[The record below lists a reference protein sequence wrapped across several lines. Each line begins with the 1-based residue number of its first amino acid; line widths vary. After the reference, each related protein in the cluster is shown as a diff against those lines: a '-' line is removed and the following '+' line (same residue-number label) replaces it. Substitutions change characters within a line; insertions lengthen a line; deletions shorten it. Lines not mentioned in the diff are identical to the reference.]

1 MNRRRIIAVVGPAVV
16 LATPSICHAH
26 AVHPVYFGLGP
37 LSLMIPFSNPPHSP
51 KVVVCCLLFLGVIGA
66 QSVILHFMIPG
77 EGTFGNLW
85 RATVAFA
92 TGKVA
97 ESVCLLAIGLIG
109 PLLFPWLAWSL
120 ESWEVV
126 YVVPILMFG
135 AGVFATASLI
145 RILVRKEQHS
155 RWQTI
160 RAALVLNSVAYGV
173 LQVAALG
180 MMKAHWVW

>member
-1 MNRRRIIAVVGPAVV
+1 MNRRRIISVVGPAVV

-37 LSLMIPFSNPPHSP
+37 LSLMIPFLNPPHSP
-51 KVVVCCLLFLGVIGA
+51 KMVVGCLLFLGVIAA

-77 EGTFGNLW
+77 KGTCGNLW
-85 RATVAFA
+85 RATMAFV

-97 ESVCLLAIGLIG
+97 ESVCLIALGLIG

-120 ESWEVV
+120 DSWKVV
-126 YVVPILMFG
+126 YVVPILVFG
-135 AGVFATASLI
+135 AGVYATASLT
-145 RILVRKEQHS
+145 RIFARKEQPS
-155 RWQTI
+155 RWQAM
-160 RAALVLNSVAYGV
+160 RAAFVLNSVAYGV

-180 MMKAHWVW
+180 MMQAN

>member
-1 MNRRRIIAVVGPAVV
+1 MYRRRIIAVVGPAVV

-37 LSLMIPFSNPPHSP
+37 LSLMIPFSNPPHLP
-51 KVVVCCLLFLGVIGA
+51 KVVVCCLLFLGVIAA
-66 QSVILHFMIPG
+66 QSLILHFMIPG
-77 EGTFGNLW
+77 KRTLGNLW
-85 RATVAFA
+85 RATVVFM

-97 ESVCLLAIGLIG
+97 ESVCLIVIVLIG

-120 ESWEVV
+120 DSWEVV

-135 AGVFATASLI
+135 AGVYATASLV
-145 RILVRKEQHS
+145 RIIMRKEQHR
-155 RWQTI
+155 RWQAI

-173 LQVAALG
+173 LQAAALG